1 MAFDLLKR
9 HKREASKELANAIIE
24 AAENIKLCQR
34 CRNYSD
40 NEICDICQN
49 ERRSNKK
56 ICIVE
61 NPADLI
67 TIEQTQTFN
76 GKYFVLHG
84 NLSPLDGIGPNELGL
99 IDFFINAH
107 DTEIEEIII
116 ATNATIEGDATCH
129 YIGQKLNQMGIKWSQ
144 LGRGVPMRQ
153 SYNT

>member
-1 MAFDLLKR
+1 MNDVKMI
-9 HKREASKELANAIIE
+9 NDY
-24 AAENIKLCQR
+24 IK
-34 CRNYSD
+34 
-40 NEICDICQN
+40 
-49 ERRSNKK
+49 
-56 ICIVE
+56 E

-144 LGRGVPMRQ
+144 LGRGVPMGAELQ
-153 SYNT
+153 YLDANTIEKALTSRTSEE